1 MPLVAFTNTKKHTVY
16 VGNKSIKAGETREV
30 EEALSPNFQ
39 PAPTEAVDEIDP
51 LETILSGNVE
61 AVLAFAT
68 KSSDDDLHA
77 LQDMEEESEAPRKGV
92 LEGLLK
98 IALSRADLGAAE

>member
-30 EEALSPNFQ
+30 EEALSPNFKA
-39 PAPTEAVDEIDP
+39 APVEVVEAVNP

-61 AVLAFAT
+61 SVLAFAT
-68 KSSDDDLHA
+68 KSGDDDLHA
-77 LQDMEEESEAPRKGV
+77 LQDMEEESETPRKGV
-92 LEGLLK
+92 MEGLLK
-98 IALSRADLGAAE
+98 IALARADLGAAE